1 MDVAK
6 SMCLGASAVG
16 IAGKLLRPATESTE
30 AVLTT
35 LRQFMNE
42 LKISCFGLGV
52 ESPKDLDRSH
62 ILEISDAD

>member
-30 AVLTT
+30 AVLAT
-35 LRQFMNE
+35 LRQFMSE

-52 ESPKDLDRSH
+52 ESSKDLNRSH
-62 ILEISDAD
+62 ILEITDAD